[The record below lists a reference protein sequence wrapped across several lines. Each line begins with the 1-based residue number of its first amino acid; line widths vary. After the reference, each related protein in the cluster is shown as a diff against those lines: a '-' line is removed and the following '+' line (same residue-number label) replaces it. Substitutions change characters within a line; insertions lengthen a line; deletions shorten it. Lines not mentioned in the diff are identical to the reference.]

1 MLWTARTA
9 LNFALQ
15 LVEFNQKNPRR
26 RDRSLSPDR
35 KRLSHKKILLFAL
48 AYVHHFVPR
57 ASMKQPVLLTSCGQV
72 RSHYSHN
79 TISRAATGLNMVAKK
94 YYRSNFQCSYWNDIC
109 VMRSVLLLEGHFP
122 ETGFPYF
129 IIMQKNT
136 KIWKNTSFGRRVTD
150 MLVPTQYPTRASA
163 NGRQRT
169 NFLLLWWGGW

>member
-94 YYRSNFQCSYWNDIC
+94 YYRSNFQCSYWNDTIVFVSWDLYC
-109 VMRSVLLLEGHFP
+109 YWRGIFQKRGFLILLSCKKTRKYEKHTPSDWHAGS
-122 ETGFPYF
+122 
-129 IIMQKNT
+129 NT
-136 KIWKNTSFGRRVTD
+136 VSDASF
-150 MLVPTQYPTRASA
+150 S
-163 NGRQRT
+163 
-169 NFLLLWWGGW
+169 